1 LLIPFARRI
10 FETFMRAMSANT
22 NAGESAVSQSSL
34 TLLEDPEA
42 QVSEAAPAPTFATPV
57 AVFLLM

>member
-1 LLIPFARRI
+1 
-10 FETFMRAMSANT
+10 MRAMSANT